1 MGLFASMKP
10 LGKRLPHSYHQSPSF
25 YHGNFPARTILQQRG
40 YWDPAK
46 QLTRPKA
53 SIELYSPSLPREY
66 FSLNTSTLKMLL
78 TISKANPGEENMI
91 VRRFISL
98 GKETWLES
106 VNVYDDGAVAN
117 HTILTRKIFGSRG
130 YHRSQVRAGAISL
143 HYDKDNNS
151 FVIGLTPSSNP
162 AFRHER
168 GELPSVAVFLK
179 DLLNGIGFSKTI
191 NFHSSDRS
199 VSFSFASH

>member
-1 MGLFASMKP
+1 MGGFAAMNSLCK
-10 LGKRLPHSYHQSPSF
+10 KLPSSYHLSPSSH
-25 YHGNFPARTILQQRG
+25 HGHFSAKTTLLQRG
-40 YWDPAK
+40 YWSSSKQATRVKVSPA
-46 QLTRPKA
+46 
-53 SIELYSPSLPREY
+53 LYPLSLPTES
-66 FSLNTSTLKMLL
+66 FSLNTRTMKMLL
-78 TISKANPGEENMI
+78 TQTRANPGEEKMLI
-91 VRRFISL
+91 RRFISL
-98 GKETWLES
+98 GKEIWLES
-106 VNVYDDGAVAN
+106 VNVSDEGAVTS
-117 HTILTRKIFGSRG
+117 HTLLARKIFGSRG

-168 GELPSVAVFLK
+168 GELSSVAVFLK
-179 DLLNGIGFSKTI
+179 DLLNRLGFSKTI